1 MRPDRRFATLLNAGM
16 AVCALAM
23 TAVGSMAGAQVSAG
37 KNKQKADSEV
47 VGSR

>member
-23 TAVGSMAGAQVSAG
+23 TAVGPMAGAQVSPEKTNKKLTG
-37 KNKQKADSEV
+37 K
-47 VGSR
+47 